1 MSYNGFEGRVSCHGQ
16 IPENIPMKDVLKD
29 LPPLVDSV
37 TVKIANITI
46 YNDHQVEIREA
57 DSNLLI
63 WRAWDFQ
70 PDFEYEFTQQ
80 LQRFV
85 KH

>member
-1 MSYNGFEGRVSCHGQ
+1 MSYNVFEGRASCHGQ
-16 IPENIPMKDVLKD
+16 KPENIPMKDVLKN

-37 TVKIANITI
+37 TVKIANITK
-46 YNDHQVEIREA
+46 YDDHQVEIREA
-57 DSNLLI
+57 NSNRLI

-85 KH
+85 KR